1 MAGLHA
7 DAVREGSP
15 EQKLVLVFFGSPN
28 QNGTT
33 AALLHEF
40 LKPFE
45 GSARVETVN
54 AYERNIAPCI
64 ACNVCVGEERC
75 SQPDFD
81 DIDMLIRA
89 ADVIVVATPVYNL
102 SFPAPLKAIVDRTQR
117 YFAARFSLGIP
128 NPVEKHKTAA
138 LLVTCGS
145 RDCEGAEI
153 ISRQLKLAFSVINT
167 SMEGMVVWLGTD
179 FEGGRE
185 TLEKARKSARDL
197 ALAIQCEL

>member
-1 MAGLHA
+1 LRA
-7 DAVREGSP
+7 DVIREGLP
-15 EQKLVLVFFGSPN
+15 EQRRVLVFFGSPN

-33 AALLHEF
+33 AELLHEF

-64 ACNVCVGEERC
+64 ACNVCAGEERC

-81 DIDMLIRA
+81 DIDALIRA

-102 SFPAPLKAIVDRTQR
+102 SLPAPLKAIVDRTQR

-128 NPVEKHKTAA
+128 NSVEKHKTGA

-145 RDCEGAEI
+145 KDCEGAAI
-153 ISRQLKLAFSVINT
+153 ISRQLKLVFSVINT
-167 SMEGMVVWLGTD
+167 SMEGMVVWPGTD
-179 FEGGRE
+179 FDGGRE
-185 TLEKARKSARDL
+185 TLEKACKSARDL
-197 ALAIQCEL
+197 ALAMQCEL

>member
-1 MAGLHA
+1 MRA
-7 DAVREGSP
+7 DAIQENSP

-40 LKPFE
+40 LKPF
-45 GSARVETVN
+45 GGAARVETVN

-64 ACNVCVGEERC
+64 ACNVCAGEERC

-81 DIDMLIRA
+81 DIDALIRA

-102 SFPAPLKAIVDRTQR
+102 SLPAPLKTIVDRTQR

-153 ISRQLKLAFSVINT
+153 ISRQLKLVFSVINT
-167 SMEGMVVWLGTD
+167 SMAGVVVWPGTD
-179 FEGGRE
+179 FEGGRK